1 MTNSDNTVVTTATPP
16 VATATPPTATATP
29 SVGTAI
35 PSVGIA
41 TPSTATPKVPPAVN
55 TATKEY
61 AHAEKG
67 EFVAKMQGQLDEI
80 NREVNELSTKVEK
93 ANDTAK
99 AEAKPKFQML
109 RDQSAK
115 LRTQLDAARNAT
127 EATWSDI
134 KSGFG
139 KGFGELKGGF
149 QQTRQWV
156 SEKIAP

>member
-1 MTNSDNTVVTTATPP
+1 MGIT
-16 VATATPPTATATP
+16 TPPTAA
-29 SVGTAI
+29 
-35 PSVGIA
+35 
-41 TPSTATPKVPPAVN
+41 PKAAPAVN

-115 LRTQLDAARNAT
+115 LRTQLETARNAT
-127 EATWSDI
+127 ESTWSDI